1 MSLLS
6 AGVFDGGDAS
16 RTAASQ
22 IASQVK
28 SSPAGLPAGDVT
40 SLADALRDGAKGTAA
55 KREGACVVIETVA
68 KEARAAAEHQT
79 TALVGDLLRCCADK
93 HSKETQT
100 AACAAMEALARTMSA
115 HGLRAVLPALL
126 EAMDPHEKWQTMVA
140 ARRFLA
146 VFGE

>member
-1 MSLLS
+1 MNRLP
-6 AGVFDGGDAS
+6 G
-16 RTAASQ
+16 
-22 IASQVK
+22 QVL
-28 SSPAGLPAGDVT
+28 PAGLPAGDVT

-115 HGLRAVLPALL
+115 HGLRTVLPALL
-126 EAMDPHEKWQTMVA
+126 DAMDPKEKWQTMVA
-140 ARRFLA
+140 ALFWRFSRSARRRPRRRRSTTSSPS
-146 VFGE
+146 